1 MNYKDF
7 REGIKDGLPICL
19 GYLSVSFAFGM
30 RAVMAGL
37 PVWIVGLIS
46 ISNLTSAGQFAGT
59 NLILAGGTYL
69 EIAAT
74 TLIINIR
81 YLLMSLSL
89 SQKVE
94 DKMKLGERFA
104 ISYGV
109 TDEIFAVSMQ
119 RSSLISSSYMA
130 GLIITPVIGWT
141 GGTVLG
147 GIATSLLPASLTDA
161 LGIALYG
168 MFIAIIIPP
177 ARKNRHIL
185 FVVVLA
191 AALSVCIKYLPV
203 LQWLSGG
210 WGIIVITILVS
221 GLAAVLFPMREE
233 KEA

>member
-1 MNYKDF
+1 MNQKEF
-7 REGIKDGLPICL
+7 REGLRDGLPICL

-30 RAVMAGL
+30 RVVMAGL

-59 NLILAGGTYL
+59 TLILSGGTYL

-81 YLLMSLSL
+81 YFLMSLSM
-89 SQKVE
+89 SQKVD
-94 DKMKLGERFA
+94 DKIKLRHRLA

-109 TDEIFAVSMQ
+109 TDEIFAMSML
-119 RSSLISSSYMA
+119 RPTALTPSYMA
-130 GLIITPVIGWT
+130 GLILTPVLGWT
-141 GGTVLG
+141 SGTVLG
-147 GIATSLLPASLTDA
+147 GIATSLLPSQITDA

-168 MFIAIIIPP
+168 MFVAIIIPP
-177 ARKNRHIL
+177 ARKSRPVL

-191 AALSVCIKYLPV
+191 AVLSVCIKYLPF

-221 GLAAVLFPMREE
+221 CIAAVLFPVREE
-233 KEA
+233 KEE

>member
-1 MNYKDF
+1 MDRKEF
-7 REGIKDGLPICL
+7 QQGLKDGIPICL
-19 GYLSVSFAFGM
+19 GYLSVSFAYGM

-74 TLIINIR
+74 TLIINLR
-81 YLLMSLSL
+81 YFLMSLSM

-94 DKMKLGERFA
+94 DKMTMKERLA
-104 ISYGV
+104 VSYGV
-109 TDEIFAVSMQ
+109 TDEIFALSML
-119 RSSLISSSYMA
+119 RPRALTSSYMA
-130 GLIITPVIGWT
+130 GLIITPVLGWT
-141 GGTVLG
+141 SGTVLG
-147 GIATSLLPASLTDA
+147 GVATSLLPAQLTDA

-168 MFIAIIIPP
+168 MFIAVIIPP
-177 ARKNRHIL
+177 ARKERPVL
-185 FVVVLA
+185 MVVLLA
-191 AALSVCIKYLPV
+191 AALSVCIKYLPF

-210 WGIIVITILVS
+210 WGIIVIAVLVS
-221 GLAAVLFPMREE
+221 GLAAVLFPVKEE